1 MNFKNRR
8 AVKFQPVQQGGLPPT
23 IKVEYVPIETIKL
36 NPKNARTHS
45 RRQQRRIAAS
55 IRKFGFINPIIV
67 DENRM
72 ALAGH
77 GRLQA
82 AREEGLTEV
91 PVICLDHL
99 TPLQKR
105 AYLIADNRIA
115 ELAGWDRKILA
126 VEFGELI
133 DLMPLEGLDI
143 TITGFE
149 VAEVDLLQADMASSA
164 DQAADTV
171 LALPAKPVTRPGDL
185 WGLGPSRLLCGDAQN
200 VSSFTRLM
208 AGASAAVVFCDPPYN
223 VRARSIGGRGT
234 IRHADFA
241 FASGEM
247 SKAQF
252 RAFLRRT
259 LRNAVRVSLDG
270 AIHFVCMDWRHIA
283 DLIDVSDEFYGA
295 MLNLVVWNKSNAG
308 QGSLYRS
315 QHELIAVFRVGDAAH
330 RNNIELGRF
339 GRNRSNVWN
348 YAGVNTFGRGRMEA
362 LASHPTVKPVAMVAD
377 ALLDCTAPN
386 DIVLDQFVGSG
397 TTILAAEKTGR
408 IAYAMEYEPRYVDI
422 AIKRWQATTGRDAVL
437 LGDSRTFEEIA
448 AARATMN
455 DATGSSL
462 PPAKAPARRKG
473 R

>member
-1 MNFKNRR
+1 VNFKNRR
-8 AVKFQPVQQGGLPPT
+8 AVKFQPVQQAGLPPT

-45 RRQQRRIAAS
+45 RRQRRRIAAS

-77 GRLQA
+77 GRLQS

-91 PVICLDHL
+91 PVICLNHL
-99 TPLQKR
+99 TSLQKR
-105 AYLIADNRIA
+105 AYLIAENRIA
-115 ELAGWDRKILA
+115 ELAGWDRKLLA
-126 VEFGELI
+126 LELGELI

-164 DQAADTV
+164 DQPADTV
-171 LALPAKPVTRPGDL
+171 LALPAKPVTRPGDF
-185 WGLGPSRLLCGDAQN
+185 WGLGRSRLLCGDAQN

-208 AGASAAVVFCDPPYN
+208 AGASAAAVFCDPPYN
-223 VRARSIGGRGT
+223 VPARSIGGRGT

-270 AIHFVCMDWRHIA
+270 AIHFVCMDWRHIS
-283 DLIDVSDEFYGA
+283 DLIDVADEFYGV

-315 QHELIAVFRVGDAAH
+315 QHELIAVFRVGDASH

-408 IAYAMEYEPRYVDI
+408 IAYAMEYEPRYVDV
-422 AIKRWQATTGRDAVL
+422 AIKRWQAMTGRDAVL
-437 LGDSRTFEEIA
+437 LGDGRTFEEIA

-455 DATGSSL
+455 SATGSS
-462 PPAKAPARRKG
+462 PTPAKAPAHRKG